1 MRTTAALAAVVLLG
15 ALALWF
21 WLPGQVHV
29 ERTQAPTS
37 AGDPVAPVPVAAPAP
52 RPSPAPVPL
61 TPAGAGSDIAGGSR
75 PLAARAMAEPGA
87 GADTAPVPPP
97 ARGGPGPTPAQP
109 AALGADTAPGPGQPP
124 ANPADASA
132 PASSTPV
139 LDAQRSAPA
148 LPTLDLQIPVA
159 GIDADDL
166 IDTYTDA
173 RSGGRSHDAIDIM
186 AATGTPVLAVADGRI
201 AKLFDSK
208 QGGLTVY
215 QFDATGALAYYYA
228 HLHRYAD
235 GLAEGVDVRKGELI
249 GYVGYSGNA
258 HPDAP
263 HLHFAIFVLGPERNW
278 WQGTA
283 INPYPYFTGR

>member
-15 ALALWF
+15 ALGLWF

-29 ERTQAPTS
+29 ERTPAAQPAAVGSGPGAAAAVDAPALPPPLPS
-37 AGDPVAPVPVAAPAP
+37 GGVEAPPNGGGPSGTFAARARSGAAAPAP
-52 RPSPAPVPL
+52 AAPAPS
-61 TPAGAGSDIAGGSR
+61 G
-75 PLAARAMAEPGA
+75 PGA
-87 GADTAPVPPP
+87 PPAPDAPAPIDASDAPTPTAP
-97 ARGGPGPTPAQP
+97 AAAPGVAPAQ
-109 AALGADTAPGPGQPP
+109 A
-124 ANPADASA
+124 
-132 PASSTPV
+132 V
-139 LDAQRSAPA
+139 
-148 LPTLDLQIPVA
+148 LPTLALQIPVA
-159 GIDADDL
+159 GVAADDL

-228 HLHRYAD
+228 HLDRYAE
-235 GLAEGVDVRKGELI
+235 GLAEGADVRQGELI
-249 GYVGYSGNA
+249 GYVGHSGNA

-283 INPYPYFTGR
+283 INPYPYLAGR